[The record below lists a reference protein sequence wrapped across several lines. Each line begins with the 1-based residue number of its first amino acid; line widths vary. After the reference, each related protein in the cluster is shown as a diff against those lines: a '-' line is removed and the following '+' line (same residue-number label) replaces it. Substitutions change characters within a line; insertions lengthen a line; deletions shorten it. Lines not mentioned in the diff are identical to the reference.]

1 MSAPSST
8 PEPTTLPEEQQNI
21 PASWAD
27 LRKIHPQLPET
38 PPRPTRTVECN
49 SMTYRNGEGVEK
61 HIWIPKGTLK
71 TACMHLENENWAALA
86 KFPTYGMLVSLI
98 DTKTTMSTKMQ
109 LTFTTVDQ
117 GYADEGEAEEKERKT
132 WDWLVDEDL
141 MVPAEPVIEGQDNEE
156 V

>member
-71 TACMHLENENWAALA
+71 TASMHLENENWAALA
-86 KFPTYGMLVSLI
+86 KFPTY
-98 DTKTTMSTKMQ
+98 
-109 LTFTTVDQ
+109 VDQ

-132 WDWLVDEDL
+132 WDWLVDENL
-141 MVPAEPVIEGQDNEE
+141 MVPAEPVIEG
-156 V
+156 